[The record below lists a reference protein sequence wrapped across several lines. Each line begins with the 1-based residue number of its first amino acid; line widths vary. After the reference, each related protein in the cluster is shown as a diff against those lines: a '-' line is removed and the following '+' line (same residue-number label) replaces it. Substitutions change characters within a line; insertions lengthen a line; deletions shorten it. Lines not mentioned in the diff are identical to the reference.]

1 MSTDDRKWEI
11 IESEYLIRR
20 PWLTARRDRVKLPT
34 APRLILIIKL
44 LYKLHPVI
52 HPYLGND
59 SLIIIIYIKTLSFS

>member
-34 APRLILIIKL
+34 APQLTLIIRRL
-44 LYKLHPVI
+44 CGSHPILHPV
-52 HPYLGND
+52 
-59 SLIIIIYIKTLSFS
+59 

>member
-34 APRLILIIKL
+34 GVEIPEYL
-44 LYKLHPVI
+44 LKHLVLFLLLMHF
-52 HPYLGND
+52 LLD
-59 SLIIIIYIKTLSFS
+59 RQS